1 MIDLVYTSI
10 ENIETIKYM
19 LSSHLTEPVRQKME
33 RTFSTNHVQI
43 LSVSVEN
50 TKNHAT
56 LSSDVSDSERKMN
69 SEYGR
74 TLSFCLGKSLF
85 FD

>member
-33 RTFSTNHVQI
+33 HAFSLQI
-43 LSVSVEN
+43 MYRSCQCLSKIQK
-50 TKNHAT
+50 TMQ
-56 LSSDVSDSERKMN
+56 L
-69 SEYGR
+69 
-74 TLSFCLGKSLF
+74 
-85 FD
+85 